1 MHECIKRQR
10 EIQSVWRGQE
20 SLVCDQDAINRLQYV
35 DNNWA
40 KSINFGFDHVKEGFI
55 VELVV
60 ECNDLVYSLETNFAF
75 NPRSRLL

>member
-1 MHECIKRQR
+1 MHESIKRQR
-10 EIQSVWRGQE
+10 EIQSVWKGQE

-55 VELVV
+55 VE
-60 ECNDLVYSLETNFAF
+60 CNDLVYSLETNFAF